1 METQFRRNVSRTKN
15 VNSNAPGRLAAILFQ
30 INLCRTVSGLSPLFL
45 EQMHIALQIFK
56 IFKVVKMK
64 KDCPVFNL

>member
-1 METQFRRNVSRTKN
+1 MKTQFRRNVSRKNN

-45 EQMHIALQIFK
+45 EQNAYCIANLQ
-56 IFKVVKMK
+56 
-64 KDCPVFNL
+64 NLESC